1 MTQLELS
8 EVRFAYPTASIDV
21 SFTVPSGE
29 RLVLVGP
36 SGCGKTTVL
45 RLISGLLEPSSG
57 RITLGGDNVVGR
69 RPELRGT
76 AMVFQDQALFPFRT
90 VGDNVG
96 YGLRVRGVSRADRAP
111 KVSEALA
118 SVDLA
123 GFEDRWPDELSGG
136 QRQRVA
142 LARAVVVEPQ
152 VLLLDEPLTGLDPE
166 LRVAVRETICALQ
179 RDLAM
184 TTVIVTHD
192 RDDADAMADQLIA
205 MDQGRVL
212 AEAHVSA
219 TGAC

>member
-57 RITLGGDNVVGR
+57 RITLGGDNVVDR

-212 AEAHVSA
+212 AEAHASEA
-219 TGAC
+219 GAC